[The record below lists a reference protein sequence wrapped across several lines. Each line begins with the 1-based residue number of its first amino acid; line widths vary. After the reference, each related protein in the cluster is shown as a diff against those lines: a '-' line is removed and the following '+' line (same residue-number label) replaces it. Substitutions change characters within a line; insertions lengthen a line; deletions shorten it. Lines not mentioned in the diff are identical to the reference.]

1 MTVTDTITKPAAAP
15 RVRRKAAANDR
26 EAAEFVPYSDRQAAA
41 LARALSRA
49 IAGEVRF
56 SAGDR
61 ALYSTDGSNYRQVP
75 IGVVV
80 PKSVEDVVATM
91 ALCREH
97 EAPFLSRG
105 GGTSLAGQCCNTTI
119 VVDYSKYLNHILSID
134 PDTRT
139 AWVEPGCVLDD
150 LRDAAENYHLT
161 FGPDPS
167 THDHNTLGGMI
178 GINSCGV
185 HSVMAGR
192 TADNVRELDIL
203 TYDGLRLRVGPTSD
217 DQLRAIIGA
226 GGRRGE
232 IYRRLDELRQRY
244 GDLIRRR
251 YPQIPRRVSGYNL
264 DELLPEK
271 GFNVARALVGCEGT
285 CVAVLKASLRLVH
298 SPPVRALVVI

>member
-1 MTVTDTITKPAAAP
+1 MTVTETLHRPAAAP
-15 RVRRKAAANDR
+15 RTRRKAVTSDR
-26 EAAEFVPYSDRQAAA
+26 EAAEFVAYPERKAAA

-75 IGVVV
+75 IGIIV
-80 PKSVEDVVATM
+80 PKSVGDVLATM
-91 ALCREH
+91 ALCREYG
-97 EAPFLSRG
+97 APFLSRG
-105 GGTSLAGQCCNTTI
+105 GGTSLAGQCCNTAI

-178 GINSCGV
+178 GNNSCGV

-192 TADNVRELDIL
+192 TAENVRELDIL
-203 TYDGLRLRVGPTSD
+203 TYEGLRLRVGPTSED
-217 DQLRAIIGA
+217 ELRAIMAA

-232 IYRRLDELRQRY
+232 IYRRLDELRRRY
-244 GDLIRRR
+244 ADLIRVR
-251 YPQIPRRVSGYNL
+251 YPQIPRRVSG
-264 DELLPEK
+264 
-271 GFNVARALVGCEGT
+271 
-285 CVAVLKASLRLVH
+285 
-298 SPPVRALVVI
+298 

>member
-1 MTVTDTITKPAAAP
+1 MTIADTVALPNPAAP
-15 RVRRKAAANDR
+15 SRVHRKASTSDR
-26 EAAEFVPYSDRQAAA
+26 EASEFVPYSRRRAAKLERA
-41 LARALSRA
+41 LAGS

-61 ALYSTDGSNYRQVP
+61 ALYSTDASNYRQVP

-80 PKSVEDVVATM
+80 PRSVEDVIATM

-97 EAPFLSRG
+97 GAPFLSRG
-105 GGTSLAGQCCNTTI
+105 GGTSLAGQCCNTAV

-134 PDTRT
+134 PDSRT

-150 LRDAAENYHLT
+150 LRDAAEQFHLT

-178 GINSCGV
+178 GNNSCGL

-203 TYDGLRLRVGPTSD
+203 TYDGLRFRVGPTSEAEL
-217 DQLRAIIGA
+217 QSIVAA

-244 GDLIRRR
+244 AGLIRER
-251 YPQIPRRVSGYNL
+251 YPHIPRRVS
-264 DELLPEK
+264 
-271 GFNVARALVGCEGT
+271 
-285 CVAVLKASLRLVH
+285 
-298 SPPVRALVVI
+298 